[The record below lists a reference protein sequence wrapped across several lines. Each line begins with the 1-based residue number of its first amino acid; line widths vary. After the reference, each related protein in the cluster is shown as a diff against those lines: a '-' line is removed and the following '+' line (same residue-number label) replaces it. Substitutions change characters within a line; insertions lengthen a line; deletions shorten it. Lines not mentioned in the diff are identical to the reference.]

1 MKVLSLGSVSGLKKE
16 HALLGS
22 LLALW
27 GVSPQLVQLA
37 DSTAGYIDQSI
48 WLLVMLGLISFMMVT
63 GLCWWLLNRF
73 WISMGLPQIGRMVME
88 FKEMELW
95 VQLGFYLGCF
105 ALLLFAAVGCLAAVL

>member
-1 MKVLSLGSVSGLKKE
+1 MRTLSLGPVGGLKKE
-16 HALLGS
+16 HALLGG

-27 GVSPQLVQLA
+27 GVSPELVKLI

-48 WLLVMLGLISFMMVT
+48 WLLVVLSLISFMMVV
-63 GLCWWLLNRF
+63 GLCWWLLQRF
-73 WISMGLPQIGRMVME
+73 WTSMGLPQIGRMVTG

-105 ALLLFAAVGCLAAVL
+105 ALLVFAAVGCLVAVL